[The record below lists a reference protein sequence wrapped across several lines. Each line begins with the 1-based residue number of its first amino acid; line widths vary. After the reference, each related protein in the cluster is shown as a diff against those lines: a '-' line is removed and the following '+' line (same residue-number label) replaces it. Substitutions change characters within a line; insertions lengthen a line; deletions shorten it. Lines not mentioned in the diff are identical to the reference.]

1 MIGMQL
7 AILAIVAAAG
17 GAVVFT
23 RKPGEQVV
31 GASFFGLM
39 LALMF
44 FIFQAPD
51 VALSQLVIGAVALPL
66 MVLLAI
72 AKTRSTQ
79 MRQDHEREQP
89 RKPEREH
96 GRHGPD
102 EGRFSPPDEERP
114 PADVRQPPGRPREAR

>member
-1 MIGMQL
+1 MQL

-23 RKPGEQVV
+23 RKNGEQVV
-31 GASFFGLM
+31 GVSFFGLM

-79 MRQDHEREQP
+79 LLEDQEREQ
-89 RKPEREH
+89 RRTQEREH

-102 EGRFSPPDEERP
+102 EGRFSPPDAAHP
-114 PADVRQPPGRPREAR
+114 PADTHRPSGRPGEAR

>member
-1 MIGMQL
+1 MIVMQI
-7 AILAIVAAAG
+7 AILAIVAASG

-23 RKPGEQVV
+23 RRPGEQVV

-79 MRQDHEREQP
+79 MQQDREREQQ
-89 RKPEREH
+89 RNKEREH
-96 GRHGPD
+96 GRRGGTGGNFASPD
-102 EGRFSPPDEERP
+102 DAGA
-114 PADVRQPPGRPREAR
+114 PADARQPPGRPREAR